1 MSDNLKFFDSKSTYA
16 DSLIFG
22 AFTVLGIFIQLL
34 LRVLLDFEYSGII
47 TTLLLACIMLG
58 YAFLLYRNTS
68 TKIGTDQGGDTLYFL
83 GFIFTTVTLAIALA
97 KFGDTEQELAT
108 QNIVGELG
116 IGMST
121 TILGLVLRVS
131 FNLTRTGTEEIEDN
145 VASDLLEKSNEFSKK
160 LAVATQLAEESSIK
174 NLQILKETESILLKI
189 SDESADRFASLYN
202 QAFSQLDDSLKLGIV
217 NLEKVYERLD
227 SIEIPRDIFSK
238 KIDASFSSLDK
249 AIFDFS
255 KKIESMRTGEDFVR
269 DSLTNAF
276 SPISEG
282 SSEFIKDVKV
292 LNIEVDK
299 LAKRID
305 SVGSVISTM
314 GGLTESVA
322 NIRKGLE
329 FDPIV
334 ATNLFEKYEAAGET
348 YTRAVEGLSEKIDHL
363 VMPDRT
369 LVEILDTTLNSHK
382 EAITIN
388 LSAVTEE
395 SEKFK
400 LEIKALKESFREL
413 ASSVREMSI
422 SAQEARADN
431 SFFSRFRGR

>member
-22 AFTVLGIFIQLL
+22 AFTVLGIFIQLF
-34 LRVLLDFEYSGII
+34 LRILLDFEYSGVI
-47 TTLLLACIMLG
+47 TTLLLACIMLS

-121 TILGLVLRVS
+121 TILGLILRVS
-131 FNLTRTGTEEIEDN
+131 FNLTRTGTEEIEDD
-145 VASDLLEKSNEFSKK
+145 VVSDLLEKSNEFSKK

-189 SDESADRFASLYN
+189 SDESADRFATLYN
-202 QAFSQLDDSLKLGIV
+202 QAFSQLDDSLQLGIV
-217 NLEKVYERLD
+217 NLEKVYEKLD

-238 KIDASFSSLDK
+238 KIDDSFSSLDK

-269 DSLTNAF
+269 DSLKNAF

-292 LNIEVDK
+292 LNIEIDK

-329 FDPIV
+329 FDPIA

-348 YTRAVEGLSEKIDHL
+348 YTRAVEGLSQKIDHL

-400 LEIKALKESFREL
+400 LEINALKESFREL

-422 SAQEARADN
+422 TAEQAKADN